1 MQQLYNVHLSL
12 VSILKILLSG
22 LSNNLYW
29 PYLLIVGST
38 LLVTQCLNFLADSN
52 LLDNDKDYNP
62 DSLMNMVWC
71 VRLVFLWALER
82 PVDLTGPLSFVLRVY
97 MFSYGL
103 ISIYISKY
111 FSHLFTLKS
120 DILFIINVSCYFN
133 LKSIIITI
141 ITYPF
146 IKSYYTIHKW
156 LTFKYFSYC
165 SLNP

>member
-111 FSHLFTLKS
+111 FSHLFCSSSMWAVILTLKLLLLLLLHTHSLKVIILYTS
-120 DILFIINVSCYFN
+120 DLRLS
-133 LKSIIITI
+133 
-141 ITYPF
+141 
-146 IKSYYTIHKW
+146 
-156 LTFKYFSYC
+156 TFHIV
-165 SLNP
+165 L